1 MQEILLHCS
10 GHARQGRP
18 GCKPSEDTQVHIAPL
33 PQTRSG
39 VDRDL
44 RDLATTIR
52 RLTIVA
58 LYHAGSGHPGGA
70 LSATDLLAQLYGVEL
85 NLWPEHTQDPDRDRF
100 VLSKGHACPALYAA
114 WVALGYAEKPLI
126 LSLRK
131 LGGPFQG
138 HPHVLDTPLA
148 ETSTGSLGQ
157 GFSAA
162 IGMAIGLRR
171 KISNARVYAM
181 LGDGELQEGEV
192 WEGAMCAGHYGL
204 GNLCAVIDYNKLQ
217 SDDRNECIMS
227 LEPLADKW
235 RAFRWRV
242 IEIDGHD
249 MEEMSQAF
257 SEARRERFK
266 PTVVIAH
273 TIKGRGVPFM
283 ENLPAW
289 HGSVKLSREDCERA
303 LRSLGVSPSEIDG
316 WIDGTRH

>member
-1 MQEILLHCS
+1 M
-10 GHARQGRP
+10 
-18 GCKPSEDTQVHIAPL
+18 HIAPL
-33 PQTRSG
+33 PQIRSN

-70 LSATDLLAQLYGVEL
+70 LSASDLLAQLYGVEL
-85 NLWPEHTQDPDRDRF
+85 NFWPGRTNDSDRDRF

-114 WVALGYAEKPLI
+114 WVALGYVEKSLI
-126 LSLRK
+126 LTLRK
-131 LGGPFQG
+131 LGSPFQG
-138 HPHVLDTPLA
+138 HPHVLDMPLA
-148 ETSTGSLGQ
+148 EASTGSLGQ

-171 KISNARVYAM
+171 KISSGRVYAM

-204 GNLCAVIDYNKLQ
+204 GNLCAIIDYNKLQ
-217 SDDRNECIMS
+217 SDDRNESIMG

-249 MEEMSQAF
+249 MDEMSQAF
-257 SEARRERFK
+257 SEARRERFR
-266 PTVVIAH
+266 PTVIIAH
-273 TIKGRGVPFM
+273 TIKGRGVSFM

-289 HGSVKLSREDCERA
+289 HGSVKLSREDCCRA
-303 LRSLGVSPSEIDG
+303 LQDLGVARSELDG
-316 WIDGTRH
+316 WIDGTHH